1 MTSLLDKMQRH
12 LLAMKSA
19 REEADSLKQR
29 AVDILSARSH
39 EDYEPAADELFG
51 TRECVVWYDGDDK
64 RFEASSDEDSVGPE
78 EAACNPEDVD

>member
-29 AVDILSARSH
+29 AVDILSAWSH
-39 EDYEPAADELFG
+39 EDYEPAADELFEMRG
-51 TRECVVWYDGDDK
+51 CVKWFDGDDK
-64 RFEASSDEDSVGPE
+64 LLDESCDEDSVGTE
-78 EAACNPEDVD
+78 EAAWDPEDVD